1 MYINFPWNCKVCV
14 GVAFLCLLCAFL
26 PNLKTLEWIDQ
37 QHCENKDEVHF
48 FTLKTEC
55 HNRYNKLLL
64 CNFLNMVTLH
74 DTIKTIQNGVFVLFK
89 KKNENLFLFKG
100 NKKTHLK
107 KTGGLFLKK
116 RVFLNPDYLSIL
128 FCNFPWNKSRHY
140 QFDWVCAAH
149 L

>member
-1 MYINFPWNCKVCV
+1 
-14 GVAFLCLLCAFL
+14 
-26 PNLKTLEWIDQ
+26 
-37 QHCENKDEVHF
+37 
-48 FTLKTEC
+48 
-55 HNRYNKLLL
+55 
-64 CNFLNMVTLH
+64 MVTLH